1 LIFILGGAGLVG
13 SGFARHCAST
23 GLPHTVI
30 TRENYAEWRGHSCE
44 ILINA
49 NGNSRKPLAREAPLD
64 EFDAS
69 VRSVRASLLDF
80 RCSLYVHISTC
91 DVYPDCSSPS
101 LTREDFPLDPARQSP
116 YGFHKFLAELCVQH
130 AAPRW
135 IIARCG
141 GFIGPG
147 LKKNAIF
154 DVLRGGPLWLDP
166 ASRLQFLHTD
176 AAAAAILDLAASAPA
191 NQIYNVCGRG
201 TIAIQEVIDA
211 AGGPVPVQPAS
222 PAVHYEVNIDKALGH
237 VDLPGTRAAVLDYV
251 RSQAARIDE

>member
-1 LIFILGGAGLVG
+1 MILILGGAGLVG
-13 SGFARHCAST
+13 SGFARHCASA

-30 TRENYAEWRGHSCE
+30 TRDNYLQSRGLSCDL
-44 ILINA
+44 LINA
-49 NGNSRKPLAREAPLD
+49 NGNSRKPLARQSPLED
-64 EFDAS
+64 FDAS

-80 RCSLYVHISTC
+80 PCSLYVHISSC
-91 DVYPDCSSPS
+91 DVYPDCSSAA
-101 LTREDFPLDPARQSP
+101 LTREDLPLDPVRQSP
-116 YGFHKFLAELCVQH
+116 YGFHKYLAELCVQH

-135 IIARCG
+135 LIARCG

-154 DVLRGGPLWLDP
+154 DVLGGGPLWLDP

-176 AAAAAILDLAASAPA
+176 AAAAAILRLAASAPA

-211 AGGPVPVQPAS
+211 LGAPVPVQPAS
-222 PAVHYEVNIDKALGH
+222 PAVHYEVNIHKALAL
-237 VDLPGTRAAVLDYV
+237 VNLPDTRAAVLDFV
-251 RSQAARIDE
+251 RSQAAPFHE